1 MALVVVLLGALLDH
15 VFALGPPP
23 CGKNEFEV
31 FPAMRGNW
39 PHGAIGKATGSYC
52 ATRCQDQRDCPEAKG
67 TNATCSMTQQH
78 SYKPKKWAQHY
89 CEYHCAK
96 DIDCPSV
103 GNIKGSCQLNIVN
116 KICTYSG
123 DIFTGRNV
131 VSVAYSPDGKHLAS
145 GSEDATT
152 KIWEVAM
159 GTLLHTL
166 AGHSDVVVSV
176 AYSPDGKHLASGS
189 MDYTTKIWEVAT
201 GTLLHTLAGHSDV
214 VNSVAYSPDGKQ
226 LASGSD
232 DGTIIFIDVATGL
245 TVLSHDIVV

>member
-1 MALVVVLLGALLDH
+1 MALVVVLLGALVDN

-23 CGKNEFEV
+23 CGKHEIEV
-31 FPAMRGNW
+31 FPAMCGKTE
-39 PHGAIGKATGSYC
+39 HGKPIGKATGSYC
-52 ATRCQDQRDCPEAKG
+52 ATRCNAKQLCPEVTG

-78 SYKPKKWAQHY
+78 AQHY